1 MLKMDNQQGPAVQH
15 RDSAPCY
22 MAAWLGA
29 GGEWIHICL
38 WLSPFAVH
46 LQLSQHCSSAIP
58 HHRITSSKAKKK
70 MMEAVVPPGELM
82 PNTQECSQDPYI
94 LSSELSELL
103 SMVSWRHGGW
113 CLN

>member
-1 MLKMDNQQGPAVQH
+1 MLKMDNQQGPTVQP

-38 WLSPFAVH
+38 QLSPFAVH

-58 HHRITSSKAKKK
+58 HYKFKRKKK
-70 MMEAVVPPGELM
+70 MMEAVIPPGEPT
-82 PNTQECSQDPYI
+82 PNTQGCSKDPYI